1 MRNDISL
8 EIVAD
13 QILARIPKTSMSI
26 ASDTSHRSIP
36 IELLRIRFAKYL
48 LKQRFKYPG
57 RSFTR
62 LQYNV
67 INTVNFFR
75 IVVFHLNLQY
85 RHTIYLEI
93 YIKEVS
99 PSYLLYLPSSCLDTI
114 THFHTKMLEGR
125 DYRVSVQWASIIP
138 GTPLPLEY

>member
-1 MRNDISL
+1 MALALRLS
-8 EIVAD
+8 AD

-62 LQYNV
+62 LQHNV
-67 INTVNFFR
+67 INTVTFFC
-75 IVVFHLNLQY
+75 VVFHLNFRLQY
-85 RHTIYLEI
+85 RHTNYLEI